1 MNFFSFYCTTPAR
14 QTEACICSWLIKLTD
29 TAALLQDDQQA
40 FMLIL
45 HSGQSLYATKCDAQQ
60 PTKSL
65 RLPQNNSSFTLV
77 DSYVVKVPSWTAS

>member
-1 MNFFSFYCTTPAR
+1 MAN
-14 QTEACICSWLIKLTD
+14 LTD
-29 TAALLQDDQQA
+29 WHGSFAKEDQNLQDDQQA